1 MLDIKIIYKAEGA
14 GTTDSSDM
22 RRETTMECCMGGTG
36 TMIRRVSYRWLT
48 TQLTPR
54 QDSMQR
60 ENMSLSLLIDDIY
73 DNDRVFS
80 I

>member
-1 MLDIKIIYKAEGA
+1 MLDIRIIYKADTA

-54 QDSMQR
+54 QASMQR
-60 ENMSLSLLIDDIY
+60 GNMYLSLLIDDLY
-73 DNDRVFS
+73 ENDRVFS

>member
-1 MLDIKIIYKAEGA
+1 MQDIKIIYKGDAA

-54 QDSMQR
+54 QASMQR
-60 ENMSLSLLIDDIY
+60 GNMYLSLLIDDIY